1 MLAIWWCY
9 CTENLPHKV
18 SSFPENAGKAA
29 SKWVIS
35 VGLFVLLVSVW
46 LMILGVSGIPF
57 QMSVCVSD
65 INKELGKHGR
75 LPCSLHPHIS
85 FMGLS
90 GCTANSHGGLALER
104 EKARGTEQELPPS
117 VTLEHLQP
125 MVGAAILED
134 WI

>member
-1 MLAIWWCY
+1 
-9 CTENLPHKV
+9 
-18 SSFPENAGKAA
+18 
-29 SKWVIS
+29 
-35 VGLFVLLVSVW
+35 
-46 LMILGVSGIPF
+46 MILGVSGIPF